1 MEKNC
6 SCFASFLSIYR
17 EHMYF
22 DYNLFFFLPQLNN
35 KASPIYKNVLNVG
48 EYILVR
54 SIGYLIHQKIK

>member
-22 DYNLFFFLPQLNN
+22 DYILFLPQLNN
-35 KASPIYKNVLNVG
+35 KASPIYKNVLNG
-48 EYILVR
+48 KLSHILHA
-54 SIGYLIHQKIK
+54 SY